1 MTYGL
6 SWKYIWGK
14 IFKNGPG
21 KICGRQPLKNFPW
34 PVIEYLDS
42 FAMEKREENI

>member
-1 MTYGL
+1 MTHGL

-14 IFKNGPG
+14 IFKNGPC
-21 KICGRQPLKNFPW
+21 KICGRQPLKKFPW
-34 PVIEYLDS
+34 HDIEYFDL